1 LRRPF
6 ERATHEQKPHKIG
19 LAIGFE
25 FVAMM
30 PARIGHPMPQQR
42 QITAEPTIAYIPA
55 DNFTNT
61 YTIRMRELLSAF
73 GHLETFYF
81 KARLLRFL
89 KGDFRRID
97 IAFVNWLENEL
108 IDINTGRVSWRGT
121 IKLLIKTLLLKLA
134 ARQIVFVRHNL
145 YPHAASNES
154 ARAARWIV
162 DRYESL
168 FDLVFI
174 HSGADITAVENNRH
188 RYYLPHPLYSLA
200 IDVARQVRPL
210 NSPERYFLVFG
221 RIVPYKRIE
230 SLIEHFP
237 ADQTLMVYGAVED
250 AGYAAKLAHIHRPNV
265 IFSPGYIPE
274 DVAQTLVAG
283 AQAVVISH
291 AESNAMVS
299 GTFFYAL
306 SLQCRVFA
314 VRTPFLQWVSTR
326 LPADALVL
334 GEDIPHLCRLISEGQ
349 DTRMSAT
356 TRYLIETEFG
366 DAAVQSALSIA
377 FKPH

>member
-1 LRRPF
+1 
-6 ERATHEQKPHKIG
+6 
-19 LAIGFE
+19 
-25 FVAMM
+25 
-30 PARIGHPMPQQR
+30 MPQRRHSAAQ
-42 QITAEPTIAYIPA
+42 PTIAYIPA
-55 DNFTNT
+55 DDFTNT
-61 YTIRMRELLSAF
+61 YTIRMRELLSTF
-73 GHLETFYF
+73 GHLEKFYF
-81 KARLLRFL
+81 KARLLSLL

-97 IAFVNWLENEL
+97 VAFVNWMENES
-108 IDINTGRVSWRGT
+108 IDMPSGRVSWRGT
-121 IKLLIKTLLLKLA
+121 IRLLIKTLLLKLA
-134 ARQIVFVRHNL
+134 ARQTVFVRHNL

-154 ARAARWIV
+154 ARAARWLV
-162 DRYESL
+162 DRYERL
-168 FDLVFI
+168 FDMVFV
-174 HSGADITAVENNRH
+174 HSGVNLTAAESNRH

-200 IDVARQVRPL
+200 IDVARQVRPR

-221 RIVPYKRIE
+221 RIVSYKRIE

-237 ADQTLMVYGAVED
+237 ANQTLMVCGAVDD

-265 IFSPGYIPE
+265 IFSPGYMPE
-274 DVAQTLVAG
+274 NVAQTMVAG

-314 VRTPFLQWVSTR
+314 VRTPFLQWISAR
-326 LPADALVL
+326 LPADVLVL
-334 GEDIPHLCRLISEGQ
+334 GEDIPHLCRLISEFQ
-349 DTRMSAT
+349 ETPMSAT
-356 TRYLIETEFG
+356 ARYLIETEFG